1 MVPKFSALFRL
12 FAYSNDACLY
22 QAYLHAR
29 IQKVLSEGGGGGGVQ
44 HSDEIFLSVLAGERR
59 EDLIPHHR
67 PASEM
72 Q

>member
-12 FAYSNDACLY
+12 FAYSNDTCLY
-22 QAYLHAR
+22 QADLHAR
-29 IQKVLSEGGGGGGVQ
+29 IQKVLSEEGGGVQ

>member
-1 MVPKFSALFRL
+1 MVPKFNALFRL
-12 FAYSNDACLY
+12 FAYSNDEAD
-22 QAYLHAR
+22 LHAR
-29 IQKVLSEGGGGGGVQ
+29 IQKVLSEGGGGVQ

>member
-1 MVPKFSALFRL
+1 MRGSRKFCQRAG
-12 FAYSNDACLY
+12 
-22 QAYLHAR
+22 
-29 IQKVLSEGGGGGGVQ
+29 GGGGGGVQ

>member
-12 FAYSNDACLY
+12 FAYSNDTCLY

-29 IQKVLSEGGGGGGVQ
+29 IQKVLSEGGGGGVQ